1 MERIAFK
8 MKLLPDS
15 LNEYI
20 KRHDEIWPDLER
32 LLKEKGITDY
42 SIFHDDSTRIL
53 FGYLKIENE
62 RVLDDLSK
70 EIIMQKWWSYMKD
83 LMETNTDDSPVTV
96 RLKEV
101 FYLK

>member
-8 MKLLPDS
+8 MKLLPAS
-15 LNEYI
+15 LKEYI
-20 KRHDEIWPDLER
+20 KRHNEIWPELER

-42 SIFHDDSTRIL
+42 SIFHDESTSIL

-62 RVLDDLSK
+62 QVLDSLSK
-70 EIIMQKWWSYMKD
+70 ETIMQRWWSYMKD
-83 LMETNTDDSPVTV
+83 LMETNADDSPVTI
-96 RLKEV
+96 RLNEV

>member
-8 MKLLPDS
+8 MKLLPAS

-20 KRHDEIWPDLER
+20 KRHDEIWPELEQ

-53 FGYLKIENE
+53 FGYLKIENKQA
-62 RVLDDLSK
+62 LDSLSG
-70 EIIMQKWWSYMKD
+70 ESIMRRWWSYMKD
-83 LMETNTDDSPVTV
+83 LMETNADDSPVTV
-96 RLKEV
+96 PLNEV
-101 FYLK
+101 FHLK